1 MEAVVD
7 KIVSEITL
15 FTETPSVDGGC
26 SDIITI
32 ASVYWGDPGILPVN
46 AYPAFTVQPV
56 RELEDIETTGYE
68 VMNLDVLITLLV
80 DSREY
85 WNADVI
91 EASGDRK
98 MTQVMQNLR
107 RWFRK
112 DSNRSLDGMA
122 GIREVRTSATDY
134 LVQVRD
140 SVVAKSAQV
149 TLTVNQQYQR
159 QS

>member
-1 MEAVVD
+1 MELVVD
-7 KIVSEITL
+7 KIVSEITA
-15 FTETPSVDGGC
+15 FVNSPDSDGGC
-26 SDIITI
+26 SDIIAI
-32 ASVYWGDPGILPVN
+32 ESVYWGDPGILPVN

-56 RELEDIETTGYE
+56 RELEDMETTGYE
-68 VMNLDVLITLLV
+68 VMNLEILITLLV

-85 WNADVI
+85 WDAAVL

-122 GIREVRTSATDY
+122 GIREVRTTATDY
-134 LVQVRD
+134 MVQVRGT
-140 SVVAKSAQV
+140 VVTKSAQV